1 MYKRQLRKGALG
13 NPKDKDAVCGLEQ
26 IGGLM
31 TASHES
37 LRDDYE
43 VSCPELDSA
52 VDAALEAG
60 AWGARMTG
68 GGFGGSAIALINAED
83 VEKVEEAV
91 LASARQLGLATPTF
105 LVAIP
110 CDGARRE
117 K

>member
-1 MYKRQLRKGALG
+1 
-13 NPKDKDAVCGLEQ
+13 
-26 IGGLM
+26 
-31 TASHES
+31 
-37 LRDDYE
+37 
-43 VSCPELDSA
+43 
-52 VDAALEAG
+52 
-60 AWGARMTG
+60 MTG